1 MTKTLPLALHAACAA
16 ALALMATAANAQ
28 TAPPG
33 RTAFDQNG
41 CRTCHAYSSRRGAPS
56 VRDMLATFEG
66 EPENALKGIEQTGKH
81 ASDRLASAV
90 SEQERRSIAEWIAG
104 STFEEPEPAEPQP
117 VATAPLPAATVP
129 TAPAAA
135 PLAATTEPAAVPT
148 LPVVAPRRSASN
160 LTGIVIEPGKKT
172 DRLVITLSGRN
183 PDDLDIQ
190 SIDEKLVIRLPGV
203 SRGAGVPA
211 TITAA
216 KTSRAV
222 GSVQSI
228 DEDGTLTVTV
238 TPRTGELKYS
248 ATQGRNRLAIELTAI
263 PSKKKSTPALV
274 AAIPAVAP
282 PLVAKPA
289 AGIPLPTDKTRT
301 TAKPAPEKATTVK
314 PLAAVK
320 PTTAPAEEAKPKQ
333 PTKAQ
338 ADAEAK
344 TRSEAEAKALAKK
357 DAEAKIA
364 QTAAKKEAEAKA
376 QSESSAAS
384 KAEADM
390 LASLRASAEAIKGGG
405 DGDATGTTKRHK
417 DRSKLKAP
425 DKFRDEACPPIGESE
440 PIGTVDVAK
449 AKDIIERVGC
459 PQCHAFVQKKTGP
472 PFKRVF
478 EKVKGNPSCVV
489 LRLKKNKEHN
499 DEGVTD
505 DLRGPEFKI
514 VADYLATRAK

>member
-1 MTKTLPLALHAACAA
+1 MTKLLPLALHAACSA
-16 ALALMATAANAQ
+16 ALALMASSVSAQ
-28 TAPPG
+28 TAPAG

-66 EPENALKGIEQTGKH
+66 EPEDVLKGIEQTGKH
-81 ASDRLASAV
+81 AGDRLASAV
-90 SEQERRSIAEWIAG
+90 SEQERRSIAEWISG
-104 STFEEPEPAEPQP
+104 SAFEEPEP
-117 VATAPLPAATVP
+117 VAPEAVAK
-129 TAPAAA
+129 A
-135 PLAATTEPAAVPT
+135 PLAAATVAVAPPPAPTVAAPEPAPAPIILPAV
-148 LPVVAPRRSASN
+148 VQRRSTGN

-172 DRLVITLSGRN
+172 DRLVISLSGRN

-190 SIDEKLVIRLPGV
+190 SIDGKLVIRLPGI
-203 SRGAGVPA
+203 SRGADVPA

-216 KTSRAV
+216 RTSRSVAT
-222 GSVQSI
+222 VQSI
-228 DEDGTLTVTV
+228 DQDGTLTVTV

-248 ATQGRNRLAIELTAI
+248 ATQGRHRLAIELSAI
-263 PSKKKSTPALV
+263 PSKKKPAPSV
-274 AAIPAVAP
+274 IAAIPAVTL

-289 AGIPLPTDKTRT
+289 TGISLPADK
-301 TAKPAPEKATTVK
+301 AKAST
-314 PLAAVK
+314 K
-320 PTTAPAEEAKPKQ
+320 PTVAPTEEAKPKG

-338 ADAEAK
+338 V
-344 TRSEAEAKALAKK
+344 EAEAKARGEAETKAQAKK
-357 DAEAKIA
+357 ETEAKIA
-364 QTAAKKEAEAKA
+364 QAAAKKEADDKA
-376 QSESSAAS
+376 LRESNAAS

-390 LASLRASAEAIKGGG
+390 LASLRASAEAMKGG
-405 DGDATGTTKRHK
+405 DGGTPGATKPRK
-417 DRSKLKAP
+417 DRSKMKAP
-425 DKFRDEACPPIGESE
+425 DKFRDDPCPPIGETE
-440 PIGTVDVAK
+440 PIGNVDVAR

-489 LRLKKNKEHN
+489 QRLKKNKEHN

-505 DLRGPEFKI
+505 DLKGPEFKI